1 MRQELHKTTWPNM
14 KRIILIPIVALF
26 VACPRPNRNSS
37 STVVASPTTT
47 QGRALTDAL
56 NRVFADIYS
65 SPYSAPGISG
75 SVRTNERPAA
85 SAEVFHPYEKIASY
99 YGFKAVASRQG
110 ARFYVHGKYLLG
122 VLDNGRWGMSD
133 KTLEPQRGGR
143 LVAEGTSI
151 NSLEAWLKQNR
162 L

>member
-1 MRQELHKTTWPNM
+1 MPCDARLGRVLHFGAVDNQISQPNSDRHQPQQR
-14 KRIILIPIVALF
+14 KAGGHPLPRTVIVLYLAYL
-26 VACPRPNRNSS
+26 
-37 STVVASPTTT
+37 
-47 QGRALTDAL
+47 LL
-56 NRVFADIYS
+56 
-65 SPYSAPGISG
+65 
-75 SVRTNERPAA
+75 A

-133 KTLEPQRGGR
+133 RTLEPQRGGR

-151 NSLEAWLKQNR
+151 ISLEAWLKQNR

>member
-1 MRQELHKTTWPNM
+1 MLMPV
-14 KRIILIPIVALF
+14 VALL

-37 STVVASPTTT
+37 STVVASPTTR
-47 QGRALTDAL
+47 QGRALTEAL

-65 SPYSAPGISG
+65 APGVSG
-75 SVRTNERPAA
+75 SVQTNKRLAQ
-85 SAEVFHPYEKIASY
+85 VFNPYDKVASY

-110 ARFYVHGKYLLG
+110 ARFYVHSKYLLG

-133 KTLEPQRGGR
+133 RTLEPQRGGR

-151 NSLEAWLKQNR
+151 ISLGAWLKQNR